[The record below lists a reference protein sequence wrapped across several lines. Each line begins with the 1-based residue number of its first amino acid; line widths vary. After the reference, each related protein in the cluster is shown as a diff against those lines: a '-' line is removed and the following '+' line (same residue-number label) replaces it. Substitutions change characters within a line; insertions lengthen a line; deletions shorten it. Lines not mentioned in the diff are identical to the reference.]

1 MVTQWANVRHAAS
14 QVHPCLSTPCIDIH
28 LCTCAIKVSS
38 VPQSSFQ
45 PSRSQGVEFVLIDT
59 GDFWLFLICLE
70 WLLVSCLHCLV
81 LTRQAVVTNIPQFL
95 LLWDFGLAIQLL
107 GISSVAY
114 FVSCVP
120 ETRVVLLCVP
130 DTRVLC
136 VSCLPFCVPERG
148 TSETC
153 GLDKRQATSNSYC
166 ERQASSHQTLNLHLF
181 VLVSYTYT
189 RVAGNNVRVRNM
201 CVHWRVQ
208 IHTGVRAEWVVWCQT
223 YIVEAGSNVT
233 FDVMPLNMLRSH
245 ASPTTW
251 PRLMSHSNLLL
262 KWAKI
267 PSVTDASAPRF
278 HQCSPNYKYQQ
289 LLSFMAV

>member
-1 MVTQWANVRHAAS
+1 MTKLLIFDAFTLLIREKLSQITHFCNVKLLAW
-14 QVHPCLSTPCIDIH
+14 
-28 LCTCAIKVSS
+28 KSS
-38 VPQSSFQ
+38 CVNFLTNIMSW
-45 PSRSQGVEFVLIDT
+45 SQGVEFVLIDT

-70 WLLVSCLHCLV
+70 WLLVSCLPCLM
-81 LTRQAVVTNIPQFL
+81 LTKQVVVTNIQQFL
-95 LLWDFGLAIQLL
+95 LAQALSF

-189 RVAGNNVRVRNM
+189 R
-201 CVHWRVQ
+201 Q
-208 IHTGVRAEWVVWCQT
+208 
-223 YIVEAGSNVT
+223 
-233 FDVMPLNMLRSH
+233 
-245 ASPTTW
+245 
-251 PRLMSHSNLLL
+251 
-262 KWAKI
+262 
-267 PSVTDASAPRF
+267 
-278 HQCSPNYKYQQ
+278 QCSCT
-289 LLSFMAV
+289 